1 MRAGSRLAMQ
11 AVCAPRPLRVM
22 DTPAHQRG
30 RGEPHPPGRGGG
42 GRACRDVGEEER
54 PWPRRRSAMASA
66 AECPGPV
73 PSRGEG
79 VVAARLAVV
88 PRSRRRHGHR
98 AAGKGTVTHAG
109 GRRAWRAKKIS
120 PTLSLPSCRS
130 HRPLSPPFPFPC
142 SLSSLGDGGGV
153 RRSAGPC
160 CDVDIPR
167 RRGRGRARAAREDNE
182 RAPLRSPVSLLPAAG
197 LRSPSSTPPAS
208 GPPPPRRRSPVP
220 LLPAASRP
228 AAHLPDG
235 QLLVCSPPRAGGWA
249 PAPAG
254 GSPVRWAACRLTPAP
269 AGLGS
274 WAAEER
280 RGLQVISEDADLCE
294 EPQRQDDFPRSLP

>member
-1 MRAGSRLAMQ
+1 MRPWDL
-11 AVCAPRPLRVM
+11 V
-22 DTPAHQRG
+22 G
-30 RGEPHPPGRGGG
+30 RGPP
-42 GRACRDVGEEER
+42 
-54 PWPRRRSAMASA
+54 
-66 AECPGPV
+66 
-73 PSRGEG
+73 
-79 VVAARLAVV
+79 
-88 PRSRRRHGHR
+88 
-98 AAGKGTVTHAG
+98 
-109 GRRAWRAKKIS
+109 
-120 PTLSLPSCRS
+120 SLLTTCSSC
-130 HRPLSPPFPFPC
+130 
-142 SLSSLGDGGGV
+142 SS
-153 RRSAGPC
+153 SGPC

-269 AGLGS
+269 ADSRLDVTS
-274 WAAEER
+274 PAQLASSV
-280 RGLQVISEDADLCE
+280 LIVLLVC
-294 EPQRQDDFPRSLP
+294 